1 MDFKQLQ
8 YFVCVVDAHSF
19 SRAAGML
26 KLAQPT
32 LSRQIALLE
41 KDLGYRLLTRTG
53 RGVVPS
59 EAGAALLVHA
69 RRMLESARMA
79 REELSELQ
87 ESPRGRVA
95 VGLPPRIALGLSA
108 DLVALFRKSMPRVV
122 ISIFEGQSP
131 QLREWLLEGKLDLA
145 LLFDPAPS
153 TQLDYEQLLRETLL
167 LVAPMQGSALPERV
181 SLPFLSRYP
190 MVLPAA
196 PNAIRSLIDALLRPQ
211 QIELN
216 VIAEVGAV
224 QTVLSLVA
232 QGIGCT
238 ILPAGALNLG
248 AKQLMLRTSLIGP
261 PTVYTNIVLAS
272 HRSGHVSRAVQET
285 MRMLRAVD
293 YAALRLPGVFDA
305 ADPMP
310 GVE

>member
-1 MDFKQLQ
+1 MDLKQLQ
-8 YFVCVVDAHSF
+8 YFVGVADARSF
-19 SRAAGML
+19 SRAAGLL

-69 RRMLESARMA
+69 RRMLESARLA

-95 VGLPPRIALGLSA
+95 IGLPPRIALGASA
-108 DLVALFRKSMPRVV
+108 TLVARFRDSMPRAV

-131 QLREWLLEGKLDLA
+131 QLRESLLEGTLDLA

-153 TQLDYEQLLRETLL
+153 RQLHYEPLLREQLL
-167 LVAPMQGSALPERV
+167 LVAPAQGTALPERV
-181 SLPFLSRYP
+181 GLTALARYP

-196 PNAIRSLIDALLRPQ
+196 PNAIRSLIDALLLPQ
-211 QIELN
+211 RIALN
-216 VIAEVGAV
+216 LVAEVGAV

-232 QGIGCT
+232 SGIGCT
-238 ILPAGALNLG
+238 VLPEGALTLG
-248 AKQLMLRTSLIGP
+248 SGRLRLQSAPIGP
-261 PTVYTNIVLAS
+261 PNIYTNMVLATPCAGPS
-272 HRSGHVSRAVQET
+272 SRVVQESVRLIKGLDFT
-285 MRMLRAVD
+285 AMKPP
-293 YAALRLPGVFDA
+293 RLP
-305 ADPMP
+305 
-310 GVE
+310 

>member
-1 MDFKQLQ
+1 MDLKQLQ
-8 YFVCVVDAHSF
+8 YFVCVADARSF
-19 SRAAGML
+19 SRAAGLL

-69 RRMLESARMA
+69 RRMLESARLA

-95 VGLPPRIALGLSA
+95 IGLPPRIALGASA
-108 DLVALFRKSMPRVV
+108 TLVARFRESMPRAVV
-122 ISIFEGQSP
+122 SIFEGQSP
-131 QLREWLLEGKLDLA
+131 QLRESLLEGTLDLA

-153 TQLDYEQLLRETLL
+153 RQLHYEPILRETLL
-167 LVAPMQGSALPERV
+167 LVAPAQDRPLPERV
-181 SLPFLSRYP
+181 SLAALARYP

-196 PNAIRSLIDALLRPQ
+196 PNAIRSLIDALLRPLS
-211 QIELN
+211 IELN
-216 VIAEVGAV
+216 VVAEVGAV

-232 QGIGCT
+232 RGIGCT
-238 ILPAGALNLG
+238 ILPEGAMSLG
-248 AKQLMLRTSLIGP
+248 SGSLELQTALIGP
-261 PTVYTNIVLAS
+261 PTIHTSMVLAS
-272 HRSGHVSRAVQET
+272 PVAGPSSRVVHESVRLLKSIDYTALKPP
-285 MRMLRAVD
+285 RMHQA
-293 YAALRLPGVFDA
+293 
-305 ADPMP
+305 
-310 GVE
+310 